1 LPALRTLPSSTVATL
16 STRPTSATVAPLP
29 LNVKADERAATRN
42 AATCLDLIRALCVET
57 HEDWLED
64 KRYIGAGHGNHIR
77 IRGQVDADA
86 NGH

>member
-1 LPALRTLPSSTVATL
+1 
-16 STRPTSATVAPLP
+16 LP

-64 KRYIGAGHGNHIR
+64 KRYIGVAGHGNHIR